1 MSSAAVR
8 ATTHPRAGS
17 KGTTSLLA
25 APPLERKASRS
36 RDVGSLPAAPE
47 TIPVHPGM
55 RLQLKLS
62 VGSTSDPLERDADR
76 VADRVM
82 RMADPGPAV
91 ADPVPTGLRRKCAAC
106 QDEDEAVVRTKAAPT
121 SPRAGI
127 EAPSIVHDVLRTGG
141 QPMEKGLRDFFE
153 PRFGAD
159 FGNVRLHTD
168 PRAADSAA
176 AVGALAYT
184 VGNHVVLG
192 AGQFPA
198 SSGRGGALLAHEL
211 AHVVQQGGSGFRQGS
226 APVVRR
232 LAGPE
237 IPVSPQAI
245 EEMHALLRQFTALSE
260 SGAVTATETAEV
272 TTAVAEAEAALATAT
287 EVVAAGTTAV
297 SIGDATLV
305 ASGALAADDVTG
317 VGVAD
322 DVAIP
327 FLLVGAA
334 VAFGVGFLIGSSA
347 QQIAD
352 ATRRAADAVRHAI
365 EAMRRAIQTAR
376 PQPQTQ
382 TQTQTQTQPQTQTDT
397 QTQTRTRRRVRPC
410 RQGEPCEEPLPIA
423 WPTELPNPTG
433 VSPRPLIRTDRGD
446 LEWQGVERGDTQRS
460 YADELR
466 QYRARN
472 MPLPEGD
479 TCFPED
485 SEPNVPLDA
494 HHIHPMYLNGE
505 DATWNLCGLE
515 TLRHHR
521 GHARL
526 DNQTPFLPVYEECG
540 ICSPFLKD
548 HPSGQSYIIVAEK

>member
-1 MSSAAVR
+1 
-8 ATTHPRAGS
+8 
-17 KGTTSLLA
+17 
-25 APPLERKASRS
+25 
-36 RDVGSLPAAPE
+36 
-47 TIPVHPGM
+47 M
-55 RLQLKLS
+55 RLQRKLS
-62 VGSTSDPLERDADR
+62 VGSTSDPLEQDADQ
-76 VADRVM
+76 VAERVM
-82 RMADPGPAV
+82 RMADPGLA
-91 ADPVPTGLRRKCAAC
+91 APVPAPVGLRRKCAAC
-106 QDEDEAVVRTKAAPT
+106 EQEDDLEVRTKAT
-121 SPRAGI
+121 STRPPGET
-127 EAPSIVHDVLRTGG
+127 EAPPIVHDVVRTGG
-141 QPMEKGLRDFFE
+141 QPLGSGLRDFFE

-159 FGNVRLHTD
+159 FGRVRLHTD
-168 PRAADSAA
+168 RRAADSAA
-176 AVGALAYT
+176 AIGALAYT

-192 AGQFPA
+192 SGQFP
-198 SSGRGGALLAHEL
+198 STTGPGGALLAHEL
-211 AHVVQQGGSGFRQGS
+211 AHVVQQGGSGFQHGS

-245 EEMHALLRQFTALSE
+245 EEMHALIRQFTALSE
-260 SGAVTATETAEV
+260 SGAVTAAEGAEV

-334 VAFGVGFLIGSSA
+334 VAFGVGLLIGSSA

-352 ATRRAADAVRHAI
+352 ATRRAAEAVRHAVD
-365 EAMRRAIQTAR
+365 AMRRAIRTAR

-382 TQTQTQTQPQTQTDT
+382 TQPQTQPQTQTGT
-397 QTQTRTRRRVRPC
+397 QTQTRNRRRVRPC

-423 WPTELPNPTG
+423 WPTELPDPMG
-433 VSPRPLIRTDRGD
+433 VSPRPLIRTDRGE
-446 LEWQGVERGDTQRS
+446 LEWQGVERGDAQRS
-460 YADELR
+460 YAEELR
-466 QYRARN
+466 QRRARN
-472 MPLPEGD
+472 MPMPDGV

-485 SEPNVPLDA
+485 AEPNVPLDA
-494 HHIHPMYLNGE
+494 HHVHPMYLNGE

-548 HPSGQSYIIVAEK
+548 HPNGQAYVIVAEK